1 MHQGKIDLPS
11 VVQIE
16 TELNRVRYKKKYHSV
31 LRSTIFTLISVAAVA
46 ILICVLVMPVLRI
59 YGMSME
65 PMLQDGNIVIS
76 LRGTT
81 FETGDLIAFYYN
93 NKILVKRVIAE
104 SGDWVNIDEQGNISV
119 NDEMLEEPYIQEK
132 AMGECDLSLPYQVPD
147 RRCFVLGDHRLTSV
161 DSRSSMVGCVAE
173 EQVVGKIIFRVWPL
187 SDFGPIH

>member
-65 PMLQDGNIVIS
+65 PTLQDGNIVIS

>member
-65 PMLQDGNIVIS
+65 PTLQDV
-76 LRGTT
+76 
-81 FETGDLIAFYYN
+81 
-93 NKILVKRVIAE
+93 
-104 SGDWVNIDEQGNISV
+104 
-119 NDEMLEEPYIQEK
+119 
-132 AMGECDLSLPYQVPD
+132 
-147 RRCFVLGDHRLTSV
+147 
-161 DSRSSMVGCVAE
+161 
-173 EQVVGKIIFRVWPL
+173 
-187 SDFGPIH
+187 